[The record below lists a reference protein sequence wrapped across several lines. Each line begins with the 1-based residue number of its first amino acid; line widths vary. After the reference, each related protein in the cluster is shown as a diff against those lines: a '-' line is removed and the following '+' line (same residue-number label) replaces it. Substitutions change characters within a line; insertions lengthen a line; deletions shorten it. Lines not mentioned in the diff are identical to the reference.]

1 MSDHHL
7 DATQLLCP
15 LPVIRAQDQITS
27 LNDGDLLTV
36 TCTDPGTLNDI
47 PAWCRIHGH
56 EVIESRAEGREQVFT
71 IKVHK

>member
-15 LPVIRAQDQITS
+15 LPVIRVQDQITS

-56 EVIESRAEGREQVFT
+56 EVIDSRTKGRKQVFT